1 MVDVRRVDTKGMM
14 KDFMMF
20 PWTARIYEND
30 PAWIP
35 PLISDQKNLF
45 DRKKGYF
52 FEIGEAEFFLAYEN
66 SSLVGRITAHVN
78 HLYENKYDN
87 ETGFFGFFE
96 AVNDP
101 EVAGALFDTASS
113 WLKHK
118 GKKIM
123 NGPQSFSI
131 YDSVGFEVE
140 GAENIPSVGLFH
152 FADYYK
158 DFAEACGFVKCI
170 DWHCFLVKR
179 VNYTQ
184 HVPYLDEVKRGL
196 LSSTDAIFK
205 NLDMRDLTRRVKDVQ
220 YIFNAAWEGNWGH
233 LPLTDKQTEMIF
245 SEMKMFI
252 TPEFTVFAEKD
263 GKTIGFILTLPDINP
278 ALRILNGRLYPW
290 RILKFMREAKKT
302 KRVRTVIMGVLP
314 EYHGQHIDEIFY
326 LKAIEQGLLSDI
338 WESDCSL
345 IVETNTKMIHALKPF
360 TPELYKT
367 YRIYER
373 PIL

>member
-1 MVDVRRVDTKGMM
+1 MVEVRRVDTKGMM

-45 DRKKGYF
+45 DRRKGYF
-52 FEIGEAEFFLAYEN
+52 FEIGEAEFFLAYKN

-87 ETGFFGFFE
+87 DTGFFGFFE

-101 EVAGALFDTASS
+101 EVARALFDTASS

-152 FADYYK
+152 FAPYYK
-158 DFAEACGFVKCI
+158 DLAEACGFVKCI
-170 DWHCFLVKR
+170 DWYCFLVKR
-179 VNYTQ
+179 VNYAQ
-184 HVPYLDEVKRGL
+184 HIPYLDEVRKGL
-196 LSSTDAIFK
+196 LSTTDAVFK
-205 NLDMRDLTRRVKDVQ
+205 NLDKRDMARRVKDVHAYLQ
-220 YIFNAAWEGNWGH
+220 CRMGGELGPSSADRQ
-233 LPLTDKQTEMIF
+233 TDGDDLF
-245 SEMKMFI
+245 RN
-252 TPEFTVFAEKD
+252 KD
-263 GKTIGFILTLPDINP
+263 VHHP
-278 ALRILNGRLYPW
+278 
-290 RILKFMREAKKT
+290 
-302 KRVRTVIMGVLP
+302 
-314 EYHGQHIDEIFY
+314 
-326 LKAIEQGLLSDI
+326 
-338 WESDCSL
+338 
-345 IVETNTKMIHALKPF
+345 
-360 TPELYKT
+360 
-367 YRIYER
+367 
-373 PIL
+373 